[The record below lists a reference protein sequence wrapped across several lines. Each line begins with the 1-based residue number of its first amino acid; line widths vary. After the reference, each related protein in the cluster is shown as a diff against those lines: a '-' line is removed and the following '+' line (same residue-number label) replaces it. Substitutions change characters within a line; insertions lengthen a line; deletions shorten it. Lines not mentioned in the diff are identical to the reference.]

1 MVSFCTK
8 LPCRYRLIRNRGLYR
23 STRWIFVHS
32 WTSLTH
38 SCFGP
43 FSVFRNMFC
52 FYLSCSISVHL
63 LEGLSLPASQSEC
76 LIFCNTDTSTRCVV
90 SIISSMQ
97 AMEYDT
103 IYTIC
108 YFFLQMWKLPFLRST
123 LVKDI
128 REVPVL
134 YCHRRTIKLQKFQ
147 ALKHHEIYAGAQTI
161 CLQIIT
167 KLLLEYDECM
177 QRYGRGHEW
186 NDCISYILHLRNEL
200 WMENQNS
207 LIFQMFAKVSLLFLY
222 KALRGRFVPQ
232 LVVFHQILTLLATVL
247 RDCSLNCSKIRS
259 FLAILSFSNPFSS
272 FS

>member
-1 MVSFCTK
+1 MFWSFFSFSKYVLFLPVLLHFSPSIGRTK
-8 LPCRYRLIRNRGLYR
+8 FACLTKRMPYFLQYWHFDTLRCLNYI
-23 STRWIFVHS
+23 VHAGNGI
-32 WTSLTH
+32 W
-38 SCFGP
+38 
-43 FSVFRNMFC
+43 
-52 FYLSCSISVHL
+52 YYIYHL
-63 LEGLSLPASQSEC
+63 LLF
-76 LIFCNTDTSTRCVV
+76 FCKC
-90 SIISSMQ
+90 
-97 AMEYDT
+97 E
-103 IYTIC
+103 
-108 YFFLQMWKLPFLRST
+108 KLPFLRST

-207 LIFQMFAKVSLLFLY
+207 LIFQIFAKVSLLFLY

-232 LVVFHQILTLLATVL
+232 LVVFHQILTLLDIVH
-247 RDCSLNCSKIRS
+247 RDCSLYCSKIRS